1 MELINKAFKLNVADG
16 LVALVTA
23 CDKKIATAVN
33 IETGYVKKINRS
45 GFEGMIDKDI
55 LVEFDFE
62 ITDNS
67 FAHAC
72 YEQCSVAEL
81 RDALSSDADEADM
94 ESWGLTADEW
104 EVEIQKALTYKV
116 TE

>member
-1 MELINKAFKLNVADG
+1 MELINKAFKLNVTDG
-16 LVALVTA
+16 VIALVTA

-55 LVEFDFE
+55 LVEFDYRISE
-62 ITDNS
+62 SS

-72 YEQCSVAEL
+72 YEQCSVFEL
-81 RDALSSDADEADM
+81 RDALSGDEDDANM
-94 ESWGLTADEW
+94 T
-104 EVEIQKALTYKV
+104 K
-116 TE
+116 